1 MRRGRQWERLGQ
13 WSRRPKQSDGTL
25 QLLQRLRVRF
35 LTRKGA
41 KMVEPRLA
49 PEGALT
55 TASTFWRFVDG
66 RSGSEWGIVPCV
78 SRSLRRNGS
87 WRCLALA
94 VLAVVILP
102 LSMAAV

>member
-13 WSRRPKQSDGTL
+13 WSKRPKQSDGTL
-25 QLLQRLRVRF
+25 QVLRVKV

-41 KMVEPRLA
+41 KMAEPRLA